1 MTSRVALKVAM
12 RAAGNSPGAA
22 GALGASLSG
31 RGSLWAP
38 VAPAMASVGASRG
51 QSSPTAVAMEE
62 QVRWV
67 NLKVVRERMKT
78 VSNIGKVRWGG
89 EKTIRCL
96 SLLRSFSPG
105 GDVLAQLRGALVELS
120 PCWLR
125 AAAAAMLL
133 HCGGSTGEWRFF
145 YLRVSDAH
153 DPCLSGRLLLARAK
167 LPLRL
172 LLARAILPPPRPL
185 FSTSRFAKP

>member
-1 MTSRVALKVAM
+1 MARRWFRPLPAPRCPSLSHLRFSPSHRRCGARARSSYCSTHSYLRSSSSRSLRRGTPGSSDHLPIVPFWGPITMTSRVALKVAM

-22 GALGASLSG
+22 GGLGAALSG

-78 VSNIGKVRWGG
+78 VSNIGKVRRGWG
-89 EKTIRCL
+89 
-96 SLLRSFSPG
+96 
-105 GDVLAQLRGALVELS
+105 
-120 PCWLR
+120 
-125 AAAAAMLL
+125 
-133 HCGGSTGEWRFF
+133 
-145 YLRVSDAH
+145 
-153 DPCLSGRLLLARAK
+153 
-167 LPLRL
+167 
-172 LLARAILPPPRPL
+172 
-185 FSTSRFAKP
+185 